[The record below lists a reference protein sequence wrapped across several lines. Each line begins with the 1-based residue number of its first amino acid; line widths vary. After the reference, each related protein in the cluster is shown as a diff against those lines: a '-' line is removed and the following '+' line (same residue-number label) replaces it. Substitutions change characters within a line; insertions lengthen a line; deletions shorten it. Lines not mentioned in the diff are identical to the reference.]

1 MVAGLLAATV
11 TPGEAVLPIGSRPPA
26 HFVGPGGV
34 DAVHP
39 EHALLLGDS
48 IALTLGIGLG
58 QHARAWGITLD
69 NKSAIGCDLDPATT
83 VNVMGTVS
91 PAAGGCPDWRPYWSG
106 LVGRERPDVVVVLLG
121 RWESLDRLYGGRWT
135 HVGEAAF
142 DRHLVAELGQVI
154 DIGSAHGAKVAMLT
168 LPYIAQTTEQPDGS
182 PWDMNLPSRTNAYNA
197 DVRRAVAEHPH
208 QASVIDLNKLLDPQ
222 GHYTSYIHG
231 VRVRSFDDEHISTAG
246 GQLLRSALLPELVDL
261 GLPAYRANHRDVS

>member
-1 MVAGLLAATV
+1 M
-11 TPGEAVLPIGSRPPA
+11 
-26 HFVGPGGV
+26 
-34 DAVHP
+34 
-39 EHALLLGDS
+39 LGDS
-48 IALTLGIGLG
+48 LALTLGIGLG
-58 QHARAWGITLD
+58 EQARAWGITLS
-69 NKSAIGCDLDPATT
+69 NKSKIGCDLDPGTT

-91 PAAGGCPDWRPYWSG
+91 PAAGGCPDWRASWSG
-106 LVGRERPDVVVVLLG
+106 LVDRERPDVVVVLLG
-121 RWESLDRLYGGRWT
+121 RWECLDRIYGGRWT

-208 QASVIDLNKLLDPQ
+208 QASVIDLNQLLDPQ
-222 GHYTSYIHG
+222 GHYTSYLHG

-246 GQLLRSALLPELVDL
+246 GQLLRSALLP
-261 GLPAYRANHRDVS
+261 